1 MPYYNSGHSPSNYN
15 KDGGSSGP
23 SSTSGGRVSSSEPT
37 YMMEHLATFTVTK
50 ETGIVYPTDGMRRLL
65 QLEKSNG
72 IWSQKMQLRLERN
85 WVLIMDN
92 ETGAVME
99 RFPASLILEP
109 TAFTSRDPMEMYNNI
124 LVFTVA
130 DDSGSGQRAEMHIFQ
145 CQSVSA
151 QDLVEDLKMLQMG
164 KLVPGGSPRGPRGR
178 IPPPPTLPPPEP
190 PLNGVNVREQ
200 VSAFNANNAD
210 GQNDISR
217 EENNDE
223 VSSTS
228 SDKYERDVTILN
240 HCFDDIEKFIARLQH
255 AAAASKELE
264 RRRRNRKSK
273 KRNLGD
279 GMLTMRAK
287 PPPEME
293 FIDIFQK
300 FKLSFNLLAKLKAH
314 IHDPNAPELVHF
326 LFTPLALIVDASH
339 DTNYDPNLPSKV
351 VSPLLT
357 REAVNLLINC
367 VTSKE
372 TELWHSLG
380 DTWLIPRDQW
390 KGHVPPYHPIFMD
403 GWSPEFPIP
412 EDRDHDHLA
421 SLLNADKQK
430 RDEIP
435 EQQNDPYYNHRE
447 VDEPHYSSDYL
458 EYEIREERGGNEYFE
473 RNYGPAS
480 ELYAREERVVDQTRA
495 HSDISV
501 DSIERTPRAG
511 MERAQE
517 AWLDDLVARHAKIV
531 QVTYPRTANND
542 KELTVVRGEYL
553 EILDDSRK
561 WWKARNSRGQVAH
574 VPHTIVTPHNPS
586 HSTENDVFNNPLYTS
601 RYPRQGH
608 GYNYED
614 SEIERTSTSPGPEAT
629 HRTHAIPPPAPAD
642 WVRKERLGKKDGSTE
657 ETTSI
662 GSNKVTFAIKTDVTG
677 KESSATENQQQ
688 RPNEL
693 TEVVEIHP
701 PPSYLYEEDLPEIPA
716 PLKSST
722 PPPPPPPPP
731 LKPLTPPLTPP
742 KASATEPSEPPKV
755 STTQPP
761 EPAKAS
767 TTQPPSLSKATST
780 QAPTPLQLLITQFS
794 ASLEPPR
801 TQPPAPSVTS
811 TKPTSTSLISP
822 TPPPPPPP
830 PLQSQNSVSST
841 TSSAS
846 STLKRIKT
854 ERQMQEELKQV
865 LMIFR
870 EKREPY
876 TDSIN
881 RKPVL
886 DQYSTPREVQNW
898 LLAKGFSEK
907 TCKQLKDMTGSEVFN
922 LSKRVLEQHCDVAE
936 ATKLYNQISLAR
948 AESEN
953 KSPRRSELK
962 QILAKARHKI
972 EK

>member
-1 MPYYNSGHSPSNYN
+1 MPYYNTSHSPGVYN

-23 SSTSGGRVSSSEPT
+23 SSTSGGRGSSTEPPT

-50 ETGIVYPTDGMRRLL
+50 EIGIVYPADGMRRLL

-99 RFPASLILEP
+99 RFPASLIQEP

-124 LVFTVA
+124 LVFSVA
-130 DDSGSGQRAEMHIFQ
+130 DDSGSQRAEMHIFQ

-164 KLVPGGSPRGPRGR
+164 KLVPGGSPRGPRGQ
-178 IPPPPTLPPPEP
+178 IPPPPALPPPEP

-200 VSAFNANNAD
+200 VSAFNAANAD

-228 SDKYERDVTILN
+228 SEKYERDVTILN
-240 HCFDDIEKFIARLQH
+240 HCFDDIEKFIARLQY
-255 AAAASKELE
+255 AAAASRELE

-390 KGHVPPYHPIFMD
+390 KGHVPPYHPIFTD
-403 GWSPEFPIP
+403 GWSPEYPIP

-430 RDEIP
+430 RDELP
-435 EQQNDPYYNHRE
+435 EQQNDPYYNHRD
-447 VDEPHYSSDYL
+447 VDESHYSSDYL
-458 EYEIREERGGNEYFE
+458 EYDSREDRAGTEYFD
-473 RNYGPAS
+473 RNYGPTS
-480 ELYAREERVVDQTRA
+480 ELYAREERVEQTRA

-501 DSIERTPRAG
+501 DSIERAPRGAAI
-511 MERAQE
+511 ERAQE
-517 AWLDDLVARHAKIV
+517 VWLDELVARNAKIV
-531 QVTYPRTANND
+531 HVTYPRTANND

-586 HSTENDVFNNPLYTS
+586 QPAENDVFNNPLYTS

-608 GYNYED
+608 GYSYED
-614 SEIERTSTSPGPEAT
+614 SEIERTSTSPGPEAA

-642 WVRKERLGKKDGSTE
+642 WVRKERLGKKE
-657 ETTSI
+657 NLTTS
-662 GSNKVTFAIKTDVTG
+662 
-677 KESSATENQQQ
+677 
-688 RPNEL
+688 NE
-693 TEVVEIHP
+693 V
-701 PPSYLYEEDLPEIPA
+701 
-716 PLKSST
+716 SST
-722 PPPPPPPPP
+722 NDNVSGNTLEKTPRLEKKNGPIVIIQPIQMTTLKNKLKNKSNAPNPPTPSAPSASQTPSARSSLSVPPPPPPPPP
-731 LKPLTPPLTPP
+731 VLQ
-742 KASATEPSEPPKV
+742 
-755 STTQPP
+755 TQ
-761 EPAKAS
+761 K
-767 TTQPPSLSKATST
+767 
-780 QAPTPLQLLITQFS
+780 
-794 ASLEPPR
+794 
-801 TQPPAPSVTS
+801 
-811 TKPTSTSLISP
+811 
-822 TPPPPPPP
+822 
-830 PLQSQNSVSST
+830 ST
-841 TSSAS
+841 TSTTSNKSESYKNNKSFAG
-846 STLKRIKT
+846 TCN
-854 ERQMQEELKQV
+854 QDQVQEELKHV
-865 LMIFR
+865 LNMFR
-870 EKREPY
+870 KKKHSPNILEMQA
-876 TDSIN
+876 T
-881 RKPVL
+881 VL
-886 DQYSTPREVQNW
+886 HQYSTPREVQSW
-898 LLAKGFSEK
+898 LTAKGFSDK
-907 TCKQLKDMTGSEVFN
+907 VCKQLKDMTGAEIFN
-922 LSKRVLEQHCDVAE
+922 LTKRQLEQYFGPNE
-936 ATKLYNQISLAR
+936 GEKLGEQLILSRNECGYETTR
-948 AESEN
+948 V
-953 KSPRRSELK
+953 SELK
-962 QILAKARHKI
+962 QILEKVRQKA
-972 EK
+972 E

>member
-1 MPYYNSGHSPSNYN
+1 MPYYNSGHSPSTYN

-50 ETGIVYPTDGMRRLL
+50 ETGIVYPADGMRRLL

-99 RFPASLILEP
+99 RFPASLIQEP

-228 SDKYERDVTILN
+228 SEKYERDVTILN

-403 GWSPEFPIP
+403 GWSPEYPIP

-430 RDEIP
+430 RDELP

-447 VDEPHYSSDYL
+447 VDESHYSSDYL
-458 EYEIREERGGNEYFE
+458 EYESREERGGNEYFE
-473 RNYGPAS
+473 RNYGTSS
-480 ELYAREERVVDQTRA
+480 ELYREERVVDQTRA

-511 MERAQE
+511 GMERAQE
-517 AWLDDLVARHAKIV
+517 AWLDDLLARHAKIV

-574 VPHTIVTPHNPS
+574 VPHTIVTPHNPT
-586 HSTENDVFNNPLYTS
+586 HSNDNDVFNNPLYTS

-614 SEIERTSTSPGPEAT
+614 SELERTSTSPGPEAT

-642 WVRKERLGKKDGSTE
+642 WVRKERLGKKDDGEIVSISSDKAIFPDRTATLEKLPSPGIKKKTPVE
-657 ETTSI
+657 E
-662 GSNKVTFAIKTDVTG
+662 
-677 KESSATENQQQ
+677 KESVIKENGKSNVKDEKPSQKNEKPPQKNEKLSSEDEKPPQ
-688 RPNEL
+688 KNEKLKPNEL
-693 TEVVEIHP
+693 TEVAEIHP
-701 PPSYLYEEDLPEIPA
+701 PPANLSEEIVPEV
-716 PLKSST
+716 ST

-731 LKPLTPPLTPP
+731 LE
-742 KASATEPSEPPKV
+742 SQISV
-755 STTQPP
+755 IST
-761 EPAKAS
+761 
-767 TTQPPSLSKATST
+767 
-780 QAPTPLQLLITQFS
+780 I
-794 ASLEPPR
+794 
-801 TQPPAPSVTS
+801 S
-811 TKPTSTSLISP
+811 TKS
-822 TPPPPPPP
+822 
-830 PLQSQNSVSST
+830 
-841 TSSAS
+841 
-846 STLKRIKT
+846 LKRQRT
-854 ERQMQEELKQV
+854 EKQMQEELRQV
-865 LMIFR
+865 LMIYR
-870 EKREPY
+870 EKKSSNESVTPEA
-876 TDSIN
+876 
-881 RKPVL
+881 VL
-886 DQYSTPREVQNW
+886 DRFSTPREVQKW
-898 LLAKGFSEK
+898 LTSKGFSDK
-907 TCKQLKDMTGSEVFN
+907 TCRQLRDMTGSEVIE
-922 LSKRVLEQHCDVAE
+922 LTKRQLEQYCDVVE
-936 ATKLYNQISLAR
+936 GGKLYDMISLAR
-948 AESEN
+948 VEGE
-953 KSPRRSELK
+953 KSPRVSKLK
-962 QILAKARHKI
+962 QILEKAKHKA
-972 EK
+972 EEQ

>member
-1 MPYYNSGHSPSNYN
+1 MPYYNSGHSPSTY

-99 RFPASLILEP
+99 RFPASLIQEP

-228 SDKYERDVTILN
+228 SEKYERDVTILN

-326 LFTPLALIVDASH
+326 LFTPLALIVDASR

-403 GWSPEFPIP
+403 GWSPEYPIP

-430 RDEIP
+430 RDELP

-447 VDEPHYSSDYL
+447 VDESHYSSDYL
-458 EYEIREERGGNEYFE
+458 EYESREERGGNEYFD
-473 RNYGPAS
+473 RNYGTSS
-480 ELYAREERVVDQTRA
+480 ELYGREERVVDQRA

-501 DSIERTPRAG
+501 DSIERTPRVAG

-517 AWLDDLVARHAKIV
+517 AWLDDLMARHAKIV

-586 HSTENDVFNNPLYTS
+586 HSAENDVFNNPLYTS

-642 WVRKERLGKKDGSTE
+642 WVRKERLGKKDE
-657 ETTSI
+657 FNETTPI
-662 GSNKVTFAIKTDVTG
+662 SNKVIFSLGTDTNEDTRPIV
-677 KESSATENQQQ
+677 ENQKTKI
-688 RPNEL
+688 NKV
-693 TEVVEIHP
+693 TEIVEVHP
-701 PPSYLYEEDLPEIPA
+701 PPANVSKEVIPVT
-716 PLKSST
+716 PTST
-722 PPPPPPPPP
+722 APPPPP
-731 LKPLTPPLTPP
+731 L
-742 KASATEPSEPPKV
+742 
-755 STTQPP
+755 
-761 EPAKAS
+761 
-767 TTQPPSLSKATST
+767 PSLQT
-780 QAPTPLQLLITQFS
+780 QT
-794 ASLEPPR
+794 
-801 TQPPAPSVTS
+801 
-811 TKPTSTSLISP
+811 
-822 TPPPPPPP
+822 
-830 PLQSQNSVSST
+830 SVSST
-841 TSSAS
+841 TSSKV
-846 STLKRIKT
+846 STYKSTKSNFGINT
-854 ERQMQEELKQV
+854 QNQVQEELKHV
-865 LMIFR
+865 LTIYR
-870 EKREPY
+870 EKKQNVKVVPGCEA
-876 TDSIN
+876 I
-881 RKPVL
+881 L
-886 DQYSTPREVQNW
+886 DQRSSPSEVNSW
-898 LLAKGFSEK
+898 LIAKGFSEK
-907 TCKQLKDMTGSEVFN
+907 TCKQLRDLTGSDIFDLTRRQMEHYCGV
-922 LSKRVLEQHCDVAE
+922 SEGTR
-936 ATKLYNQISLAR
+936 LYSQITLAR
-948 AESEN
+948 SESEKN
-953 KSPRRSELK
+953 PRTSELK
-962 QILAKARHKI
+962 EILEKARHRA
-972 EK
+972 EEQ